1 MDYPTIIKNIPEE
14 YTQYFIQ
21 YINKNKHT
29 YNIFGYED
37 DDVFLQLYGLTEKS
51 KIWGRKQ
58 VYTNE
63 ITKDNDEE
71 FGNYITKILDSFK
84 IDYNRVQVYIKTCYL
99 PVPIHVDA
107 EVYGKKNKHI
117 EGLQV
122 DLREDILNEGCSMI
136 IPLTFNKNINTII
149 FKNIAEDNECLRD
162 FIQTIT
168 NYPTYEHNLDYEEYM
183 PNIWNKGTPD
193 IKILDYLEVDKIV
206 VWEENV
212 AFAFNRRR
220 VHTSNNFKRYNIKSK
235 DFILVHCD

>member
-117 EGLQV
+117 EGL
-122 DLREDILNEGCSMI
+122 D
-136 IPLTFNKNINTII
+136 P
-149 FKNIAEDNECLRD
+149 
-162 FIQTIT
+162 
-168 NYPTYEHNLDYEEYM
+168 
-183 PNIWNKGTPD
+183 
-193 IKILDYLEVDKIV
+193 
-206 VWEENV
+206 
-212 AFAFNRRR
+212 
-220 VHTSNNFKRYNIKSK
+220 K
-235 DFILVHCD
+235 DFPNNTFLFYFQI